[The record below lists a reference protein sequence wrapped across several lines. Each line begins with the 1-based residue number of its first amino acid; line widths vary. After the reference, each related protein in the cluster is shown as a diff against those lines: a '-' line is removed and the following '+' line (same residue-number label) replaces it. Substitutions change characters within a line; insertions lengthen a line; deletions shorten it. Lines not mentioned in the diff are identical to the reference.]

1 MNIYCIQFFIETKR
15 ISEHWIE
22 IWIVSWRT
30 DIQTLYYSAL
40 VGRWVLSFVSVIRKL
55 LTIEEESLLHCC
67 EAVAWGPGDRTRLT
81 SSLFIGSSDTVWLPS
96 HTNISD
102 RSDIDPLITTIFLAW
117 GGINQKRCRGVFN
130 NNKDG
135 CRCVNWSWRVGV
147 EPGQTNDRDER
158 ERTETW
164 YQVAS
169 FLLKS
174 CSLELIGSQT
184 THHYSTS
191 LSSRTNSSLPPPIL
205 NTWST

>member
-1 MNIYCIQFFIETKR
+1 MNIYCIQNQTN
-15 ISEHWIE
+15 
-22 IWIVSWRT
+22 IW
-30 DIQTLYYSAL
+30 TLNWDLNS
-40 VGRWVLSFVSVIRKL
+40 VLTNGHPDVVLLSPGWQMGFVSVIRKL
-55 LTIEEESLLHCC
+55 LTIGGVTPPLLWCCSLGTDQAHQ
-67 EAVAWGPGDRTRLT
+67 LT
-81 SSLFIGSSDTVWLPS
+81 FHWLLRYALAPLPYKYFWPVL
-96 HTNISD
+96 
-102 RSDIDPLITTIFLAW
+102 DPLITTVSLAW

-135 CRCVNWSWRVGV
+135 CRCVNWSRRVGV

-184 THHYSTS
+184 THHYST